1 MTLRTTAAAQQRQN
15 LQDLQATQARMA
27 LNQARI
33 TSGTRIT
40 SPAEDPT
47 AAALILD
54 FGTTIDANTQ
64 SIRQVDS
71 ATAALQTA
79 ENAVSAA
86 IEGTTRLQEIAAS
99 GSSSSVSEV
108 NTILQNL
115 LSLANTKFQGRFL
128 FAGTQTDTQPFG
140 ATAPYAYSGNQSDI
154 NLAVTAQAQMATN
167 LPGDEVF
174 LGGRGLA
181 PGASAADV
189 FTAATTLAQGLTAN
203 DATVVAS
210 ASTKLSAALDN
221 LNQAE
226 ATLGGRLAG
235 LQTLRDTLTTFN
247 TSLQG
252 LQSSQQDTD
261 YAQSLTEYTSDQT
274 IQSATLSVMAKA
286 AKSNLFDYLA

>member
-27 LNQARI
+27 LNQTRI
-33 TSGTRIT
+33 TSGNRLT
-40 SPAEDPT
+40 SPAEDPA

-71 ATAALQTA
+71 AAAALQTS

-86 IEGTTRLQEIAAS
+86 IEGVTRLQEIAAS
-99 GSSSSVSEV
+99 GSASSVAEV
-108 NTILQNL
+108 DSILQNL
-115 LSLANTKFQGRFL
+115 LGLANTKFQGRYL
-128 FAGTQTDTQPFG
+128 FAGTQTGTQPFG
-140 ATAPYAYSGNQSDI
+140 ATAPYTYNGNQSDI
-154 NLAVTAQAQMATN
+154 NLAVTAQTQMATN

-181 PGASAADV
+181 PGASAADA
-189 FTAATTLAQGLTAN
+189 FTAATNLAQGLTAS
-203 DATVVAS
+203 DATQVAS
-210 ASTKLSAALDN
+210 ASTQLSAVLDN
-221 LNQAE
+221 LNQAL
-226 ATLGGRLAG
+226 ATLGGRQAG
-235 LQTLRDTLTTFN
+235 LQTLRADLTTFN

-252 LQSSQQDTD
+252 LQSAQQETD
-261 YAQSLTEYTSDQT
+261 YAQSLTEYTNDQT

-286 AKSNLFDYLA
+286 NKTNLFDYLA